1 MFREGAR
8 RLTQAII
15 GSILTDLP
23 NRLAQWPGMSC
34 KSSAHRYISGIAV
47 GRRFRFSEPPIFFK
61 ENSMLISPAY
71 AQVGGVAAG
80 GGIEMFLPFVL
91 IIVIF
96 YFLLWR
102 PQQKKMKQHKAML
115 GGLKRGD
122 RVVTGGGI
130 IGRIARVEGDD
141 ELIVEIA
148 PEVRVRVARGTVSD
162 VVVKGE
168 PAKNDNAPAKGDD
181 DAKKKKG

>member
-1 MFREGAR
+1 
-8 RLTQAII
+8 
-15 GSILTDLP
+15 
-23 NRLAQWPGMSC
+23 
-34 KSSAHRYISGIAV
+34 
-47 GRRFRFSEPPIFFK
+47 
-61 ENSMLISPAY
+61 MLISPAY
-71 AQVGGVAAG
+71 AQAAVASPG

-102 PQQKKMKQHKAML
+102 PQQKKMKRHKEML
-115 GGLKRGD
+115 GALKRGD

-130 IGRIARVEGDD
+130 IGRIARVESDD

-162 VVVKGE
+162 LVVKGQ
-168 PAKNDNAPAKGDD
+168 PAKNDNQPDKGD

>member
-1 MFREGAR
+1 
-8 RLTQAII
+8 
-15 GSILTDLP
+15 
-23 NRLAQWPGMSC
+23 
-34 KSSAHRYISGIAV
+34 
-47 GRRFRFSEPPIFFK
+47 
-61 ENSMLISPAY
+61 MLISPAY
-71 AQVGGVAAG
+71 AQMEAIAPG

-102 PQQKKMKQHKAML
+102 PQQKKMKQHKSML
-115 GGLKRGD
+115 GNLKRGD

-168 PAKNDNAPAKGDD
+168 PAKNDNASAKGDD
-181 DAKKKKG
+181 DGKKKKG

>member
-1 MFREGAR
+1 
-8 RLTQAII
+8 
-15 GSILTDLP
+15 
-23 NRLAQWPGMSC
+23 
-34 KSSAHRYISGIAV
+34 
-47 GRRFRFSEPPIFFK
+47 
-61 ENSMLISPAY
+61 MLISPAY
-71 AQVGGVAAG
+71 AQAGAAAPG

-102 PQQKKMKQHKAML
+102 PQQKKMKEHKSML

-168 PAKNDNAPAKGDD
+168 QAKNDNAPGKGD